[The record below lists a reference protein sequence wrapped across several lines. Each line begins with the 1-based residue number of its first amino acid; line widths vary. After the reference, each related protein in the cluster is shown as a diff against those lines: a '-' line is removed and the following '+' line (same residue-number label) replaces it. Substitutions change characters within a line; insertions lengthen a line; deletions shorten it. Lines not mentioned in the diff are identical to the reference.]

1 MDRGRTTVP
10 VRYGVGM
17 GCTTCARPDV
27 ADINAAL
34 VAKADGFNQIARR
47 FNIAKPSLARH
58 RDNCL
63 PNVAPTAEGD
73 AAVETT
79 PTTAPGVSVAINAT
93 QVPPEVCEGVKPTQ
107 VEPASDRAPT
117 FKGKPGPGRP
127 CLTCAS
133 SARAEIEEALLRGT
147 PYLTVSNAIDGA
159 PSHDAIRNH
168 ATNCIPDKL
177 KRAAAEGNNV
187 QALKIAGDLHGLR
200 DAAMGLLEKATGL
213 VSKLA
218 ADGGGFAGGGGDD
231 GADPAMANMMLL
243 RGAADV
249 ANKAKGILELCGK
262 FSGEIRNVVEIDI
275 RKAAQWPRFTASVAE
290 AVADCDRC
298 SRRVEAAL
306 ESIDGPEGA
315 CGE

>member
-1 MDRGRTTVP
+1 
-10 VRYGVGM
+10 M

-34 VAKADGFNQIARR
+34 VAKTDGFNQIARR
-47 FNIAKPSLARH
+47 FEIAKPSLARH

-63 PNVAPTAEGD
+63 PKLRASDAPTSAGIIPTQVP
-73 AAVETT
+73 AVVETT

-107 VEPASDRAPT
+107 VEPASDRATT
-117 FKGKPGPGRP
+117 FKGKPGAGRP
-127 CLTCAS
+127 CLTCS
-133 SARAEIEEALLRGT
+133 SPAREQIEDALLRAV
-147 PYLTVSNAIDGA
+147 PFLTISKTIDGA

-168 ATNCIPDKL
+168 ATGCIPDKI
-177 KRAAAEGNNV
+177 KRAAAEGGNV

-200 DAAMGLLEKATGL
+200 DAAMGFLEKATGL
-213 VSKLA
+213 VSKIT

-231 GADPAMANMMLL
+231 GADPAMVNMTLL

-249 ANKAKGILELCGK
+249 ASKAKGILELCGK

-275 RKAAQWPRFTASVAE
+275 RKAAQWPRFVAAVGE
-290 AVADCDRC
+290 AVADCDEC

-306 ESIDGPEGA
+306 EGLDGAEG
-315 CGE
+315 G